1 MSVPDNLNDWPLRA
15 DATVSA
21 IDWAAVSEAEGR
33 RLRELG
39 FDEGVR
45 VTVLHRARLGA
56 GPMAVRVGRMTVA
69 LRRGVARAIR
79 VEALP
84 APALAST
91 PAE

>member
-1 MSVPDNLNDWPLRA
+1 MSLPHSLNDWPLRA
-15 DATVSA
+15 DAAVSA
-21 IDWAAVSEAEGR
+21 IDWDSMTVAESR

-84 APALAST
+84 AIA
-91 PAE
+91 AE

>member
-1 MSVPDNLNDWPLRA
+1 LNDWPLRA
-15 DATVSA
+15 DAAVSA
-21 IDWAAVSEAEGR
+21 IDWESMTLVEAR

-84 APALAST
+84 AIA
-91 PAE
+91 AE